1 LRASDDRGEIHA
13 MPRASRDLAPGI
25 QHVGVSATGAGVYFH
40 DDVDRVA
47 WLRLFV
53 STIDRF
59 AWRPIAVCLLSTH
72 WHGIFDLPDDSLAA
86 GMHRIIGGYSRRYN
100 ERHERVGYL
109 VRGRYWSRRKE
120 TPDAVLEA
128 FRYVAR
134 NPVAAGLVQRPEDW
148 RWSSYAQTIGVSDT
162 FGFVDASDV
171 LAEFGTT
178 PIEQIRALRRFVDS

>member
-1 LRASDDRGEIHA
+1 
-13 MPRASRDLAPGI
+13 MPRAPRDLAPGI
-25 QHVGVSATGAGVYFH
+25 QHVGVSATAAGVYFH
-40 DDVDRVA
+40 DDLDRVT

-59 AWRPIAVCLLSTH
+59 AWRCIGVCLLSTH
-72 WHGIFDLPDDSLAA
+72 WHAIVDLPDDSLAA
-86 GMHRIIGGYSRRYN
+86 GMHRLIGGYSRRHN
-100 ERHERVGYL
+100 ERHERAGYL

-128 FRYVAR
+128 FRYMAR

-148 RWSSYAQTIGVSDT
+148 RWSSYATTIGVSDT
-162 FGFVDASDV
+162 FGFVDAADV

-178 PIEQIRALRRFVDS
+178 PIAQIRGLRRFVDS

>member
-1 LRASDDRGEIHA
+1 
-13 MPRASRDLAPGI
+13 
-25 QHVGVSATGAGVYFH
+25 VSATGTGVYFH
-40 DDVDRVA
+40 DDLDRGT

-53 STIDRF
+53 STIDRL
-59 AWRPIAVCLLSTH
+59 AWRCIAVCLLSTH
-72 WHGIFDLPDDSLAA
+72 WHAIVDLPDNSLAA
-86 GMHRIIGGYSRRYN
+86 GMHRLIGGYSRRYN

-109 VRGRYWSRRKE
+109 VRSRYWSKRKQ

-148 RWSSYAQTIGVSDT
+148 RWSSYAKTIGVSDS
-162 FGFVDASDV
+162 FGFVDAADV

-178 PIEQIRALRRFVDS
+178 PIAQIRGLRRFVDS